1 MRTSDCV
8 QSKLNSPLERST
20 SHRRPLLLNHS
31 VKVSL
36 RIDLIVVRCLRLAG
50 LVDVSL
56 PSLSNRLSR
65 ATLIFGRIDSI
76 LTACSQMRL
85 PFTLYIP
92 RMSYVI
98 PVPVPRTRML
108 PSTVRGTPRVL
119 YRHYE
124 RVFGVLVPGRSGKTE
139 SPQLLGMYFM

>member
-8 QSKLNSPLERST
+8 QNKLNSPLERST

-56 PSLSNRLSR
+56 PSLSNRFSR
-65 ATLIFGRIDSI
+65 ATFIFGRIDSI
-76 LTACSQMRL
+76 LDCLFRNASPIHPIHSTHVIRHTCASTKNKNVTVYGPWYAQGI
-85 PFTLYIP
+85 IP
-92 RMSYVI
+92 S
-98 PVPVPRTRML
+98 L
-108 PSTVRGTPRVL
+108 
-119 YRHYE
+119 
-124 RVFGVLVPGRSGKTE
+124 
-139 SPQLLGMYFM
+139 